1 MDWHASWDVFARLDH
16 EALKVVTVVPSGF
29 SRSLMIKHICQ
40 GNERVGLDLVNGD
53 AKDPTCNNHPHLG
66 VLFQVKL
73 LEGGHLEADEV
84 VVLLNFLNFLFYLID
99 KSTSLKPL
107 LLILREKDGELGDV
121 LRQQVDVGLPRRAF
135 LLDLLEHVRAQE
147 VVLWRDQPL
156 PESFLVHQL
165 AKRRVEGH
173 LECDK
178 QAERYEQNL
187 LSHNDVSLGVHAAII
202 LVVVN

>member
-1 MDWHASWDVFARLDH
+1 M
-16 EALKVVTVVPSGF
+16 
-29 SRSLMIKHICQ
+29 
-40 GNERVGLDLVNGD
+40 
-53 AKDPTCNNHPHLG
+53 
-66 VLFQVKL
+66 
-73 LEGGHLEADEV
+73 LEGGHLEADKV
-84 VVLLNFLNFLFYLID
+84 VVLLDFLNFLFNLID

-107 LLILREKDGELGDV
+107 LLILREKDGELGDI
-121 LRQQVDVGLPRRAF
+121 LRQQVYVRLPRCAF

-165 AKRRVEGH
+165 AEGRVEGH

-178 QAERYEQNL
+178 QAERYEKNL
-187 LSHNDVSLGVHAAII
+187 LSHNDVSLRMHATII